1 MSSPHK
7 LAVFV
12 SGEGSLLQFLAENQN
27 GHGFEVA
34 VVVTSRASAPAVKRA
49 GSLGLSVL
57 AFDAATVNEL
67 IDELSQRGVSL
78 IVLAGFLKKIP
89 DSLVRAFNGRMIN
102 THPSLLPKY
111 GGKGMYGLNV
121 HKAVLEAGDSETGCT
136 THFVTEN
143 YDEGEIILQRKVK
156 VVKNESPESLQQRV
170 KLAEQENLLQT
181 LKKVFQGRP
190 VD

>member
-1 MSSPHK
+1 MSAPDK

-12 SGEGSLLQFLAENQN
+12 SGEGSLLQFLADNQSGN
-27 GHGFEVA
+27 NFEIVA
-34 VVVTSRASAPAVKRA
+34 VVTSRASAPAVQRA
-49 GSLGLSVL
+49 ESLDLPVL
-57 AFDAATVNEL
+57 IFDSSKVSEL
-67 IDELSQRGVSL
+67 VDELSQQGAEL

-89 DSLVRAFNGRMIN
+89 DSLTKAYSGRMIN

-143 YDEGEIILQRKVK
+143 YDEGEIILQQKVS
-156 VVKNESPESLQQRV
+156 VNENDSPESLQQRV
-170 KLAEQENLLQT
+170 KLAEQENLLET
-181 LKKVFQGRP
+181 IKKVLQG
-190 VD
+190 